1 MPNPEGENLTT
12 GLNLLDPQKFSDEDI
27 DSDLAS
33 VPSSPAREDS
43 GINPTREAVAKTAS
57 VLAAGLPAFHSSRTS
72 TGFPDEFL
80 EEIDKPNEDEAD
92 GDLDNTDGSE
102 DEIDADPTIL
112 ANITAAATKRNLTH
126 GAARNVDPETA
137 DSVTAKMPSHPE
149 MLGRILKTL
158 RPSDSDKSHVV
169 PSLPSLERKVSQLHT
184 DRKKRLPVPL
194 PAVVS
199 ARLERTTAY
208 KKARDQLTSKW
219 KHTVL
224 HNRHADQL
232 SFPMDDPQLFTS
244 TTDISSRPPSQR
256 PGASRHELEIEQ
268 ILREA
273 GVDSTGHAERTEN
286 AAVDDALLHGKISEE
301 DVLRRRRELAHMRSL
316 AFHYDQKMKRIK
328 KIKSKKYR
336 RIMKK
341 ERERLAE
348 GDAAGDS
355 NAEREEE
362 VEAERRRVEERV
374 TLRHKNTSKWVRR
387 QLQRGEAKK
396 DGDTRAAIEEQLRLH
411 EELKQRQQKE
421 VGDGRSDDDESPGGS
436 DAGEAPDEGQLE
448 SLRLE
453 LQNENLESNVPD
465 AKGVMSLR
473 FMQAAMERKRQH
485 ALRMVDEAQAE
496 LHKKDNDN
504 EMVDSDVCPESP
516 RSPNS
521 TMHRVASV
529 LDGAQDEGGLDVSLK
544 DQEIDQLERRVRDE
558 YDDAAASGLLKG
570 RAEGAVD
577 LDSAASIIK
586 ATGNA
591 ASTFTTRLDGRLTTD
606 ETNPWLK
613 DIVFETGQSGGTDK
627 VGNKSTTEFLA
638 QKDFKT
644 GKVEVPLGSE
654 NCANVS
660 KPSVPDSG
668 HSDKSQAVKKA
679 DSQLCFDSKT
689 FGDGEDGKGVASLE
703 VKRSL
708 KRRKKRNVPKT
719 TTANVSHNLKAEQSG
734 TALLNAEKP
743 STKGNA
749 LSSSTSQKSGTLVG
763 STERKPTQESE
774 TRAGSKKRKH
784 FDRSDTDDLAKMEG
798 IAQAFAGAGGADLD
812 EFEAAK
818 QTDIQESLPTAK
830 SLHAE
835 VLPGWGQWHGA
846 GMTEGAKKRANE
858 TPFARAARQRLADAR
873 KNVVQSRSD
882 RNMRNVILEQKRYQS
897 ATKLTVGFVPYPFQ
911 SREQWERELSR
922 PLCRE
927 LVSNKSFRTGVERRV
942 ETKLGKVINP
952 INAPLPTPEDSFKQ
966 GVPVNHGRG
975 KKAVIDLRKQKS
987 SHRVKTR
994 RDFLS

>member
-1 MPNPEGENLTT
+1 MPNPEDLTT
-12 GLNLLDPQKFSDEDI
+12 GLNLLDQQKFSNEDI

-33 VPSSPAREDS
+33 VPSSPERENDMK
-43 GINPTREAVAKTAS
+43 PTRAAVSKTAS
-57 VLAAGLPAFHSSRTS
+57 VLATGLPVSHSSRNS
-72 TGFPDEFL
+72 TRFPGEFL
-80 EEIDKPNEDEAD
+80 EESGEPNEDKVNE
-92 GDLDNTDGSE
+92 DLDNTDGSE
-102 DEIDADPTIL
+102 DETDADPIIL

-126 GAARNVDPETA
+126 AAVRNVDPETA
-137 DSVTAKMPSHPE
+137 DGVTAEMPSHPE

-158 RPSDSDKSHVV
+158 RPSDSDKPHVV

-208 KKARDQLTSKW
+208 KKTRDELTNKW

-224 HNRHADQL
+224 HNRHADHL

-244 TTDISSRPPSQR
+244 TTGISSRPPSQR

-348 GDAAGDS
+348 GDAAGNSD
-355 NAEREEE
+355 AEREEE

-411 EELKQRQQKE
+411 EELKQRQEKE
-421 VGDGRSDDDESPGGS
+421 VGDGKSEDDDSPGDS
-436 DAGEAPDEGQLE
+436 DAGDAPDERQLE
-448 SLRLE
+448 YLRSE
-453 LQNENLESNVPD
+453 LQNENHESNMSD
-465 AKGVMSLR
+465 AKGVMGLR

-485 ALRMVDEAQAE
+485 ALKMVDDAQAE
-496 LHKKDNDN
+496 LDEKDNDKG
-504 EMVDSDVCPESP
+504 MADSDVCPESP
-516 RSPNS
+516 RNPNL
-521 TMHRVASV
+521 TMQSVGNV
-529 LDGAQDEGGLDVSLK
+529 LDEVHDEGGLDVSLK
-544 DQEIDQLERRVRDE
+544 EQEIDQLERRVRDE
-558 YDDAAASGLLKG
+558 YDDAAASGLLRG
-570 RAEGAVD
+570 RVEGAVD
-577 LDSAASIIK
+577 LDSAASVIK
-586 ATGNA
+586 ATSKTT
-591 ASTFTTRLDGRLTTD
+591 STFTTRLDGRLTTD

-613 DIVFETGQSGGTDK
+613 GIVFETSQSGGTNK
-627 VGNKSTTEFLA
+627 VENKSTTESLA
-638 QKDFKT
+638 LEDFKT
-644 GKVEVPLGSE
+644 WRVEVPSVSE
-654 NCANVS
+654 NCADVS
-660 KPSVPDSG
+660 KPNFLDSG
-668 HSDKSQAVKKA
+668 RSDKNQTVKEA
-679 DSQLCFDSKT
+679 DSPSRFDSKT
-689 FGDGEDGKGVASLE
+689 FVDGEDGKGVASLE
-703 VKRSL
+703 AKRSS
-708 KRRKKRNVPKT
+708 KRRKKRNVSKNT
-719 TTANVSHNLKAEQSG
+719 KANPTHILKAEQSG
-734 TALLNAEKP
+734 TAQLNAGKR
-743 STKGNA
+743 SKKGNT
-749 LSSSTSQKSGTLVG
+749 LSSSAPQKCDTLVG
-763 STERKPTQESE
+763 FEGRKPAQESE

-812 EFEAAK
+812 EFETAK

-882 RNMRNVILEQKRYQS
+882 RDMRNVILEQKRYQS

-922 PLCRE
+922 PICRE
-927 LVSNKSFRTGVERRV
+927 LVSNKSFRIGVERRV

-952 INAPLPTPEDSFKQ
+952 INSPLPTPEGSFKQ
-966 GVPVNHGRG
+966 GASVNQGAG
-975 KKAVIDLRKQKS
+975 KKAVIDLRKQKA
-987 SHRVKTR
+987 SHRVKAR